1 MSRFILRTGFT
12 LFLVLNAAACIGGG
26 VLLSPKPVGEGKWSV
41 TGEESVEG
49 AYGSEIG
56 FASYYGIRLAGS
68 YGLVNDLDLNFRLG
82 GSGLGVGLKKTFFAQ
97 SGWYPAL
104 AVGGDF
110 QGIYW
115 TILDRDTGYVEPSV
129 RVIAGW
135 GDPHELVLSFGTGH
149 ALVFGGGEEGMNYGY
164 IPSLET
170 YLGFNFLAYR
180 WLRMGFSL
188 GARVPL
194 TDGSGVPG
202 ASGGNISSYGTQL
215 IFHTGFG
222 VQVGPF

>member
-1 MSRFILRTGFT
+1 MSRFVLRTGFT
-12 LFLVLNAAACIGGG
+12 LFFILNAAACIGGG
-26 VLLSPKPVGEGKWSV
+26 VLLSPKPLGEGKWSIS
-41 TGEESVEG
+41 GEESVEG

-56 FASYYGIRLAGS
+56 FASYYGIRLGGI
-68 YGLVNDLDLNFRLG
+68 YGLANDLDLNLKLG
-82 GSGLGVGLKKTFFAQ
+82 GSGIGVGLKKTLFAQ
-97 SGWYPAL
+97 NDWYPTL
-104 AVGGDF
+104 AVAGDF

-135 GDPHELVLSFGTGH
+135 GSPHEFVVSFGTGH
-149 ALVFGGGEEGMNYGY
+149 ALAFGGGEEGMNYGY

-170 YLGFNFLAYR
+170 YFGFNVVAHR
-180 WLRMGFSL
+180 WLTMGFSA

-194 TDGSGVPG
+194 TDGSGVAG
-202 ASGGNISSYGTQL
+202 ASGGNISSYGTEV

-222 VQVGPF
+222 IQVGPF